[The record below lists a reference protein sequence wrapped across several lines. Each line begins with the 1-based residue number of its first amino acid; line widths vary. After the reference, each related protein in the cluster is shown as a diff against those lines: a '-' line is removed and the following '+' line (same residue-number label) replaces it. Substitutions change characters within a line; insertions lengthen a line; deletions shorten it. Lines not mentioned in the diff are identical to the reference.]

1 MFDNPIFFLILL
13 SLLAAASEWIGKR
26 RKSRQTDADVEED
39 ITEEASSSRRRNF
52 REKQQQWEERLRR
65 LLEGEVEPIPSE
77 SKPPEPPPQP
87 AASPK
92 IPKIPLKDQTPPPVK
107 KVPSRPSF
115 QSADRSAAVSQKISR
130 FSGKDPKVQQKL
142 QRLPVSLSRRFR
154 NHQAARQ
161 AVIASVVFG
170 PSKGTEENSDLL
182 RF

>member
-13 SLLAAASEWIGKR
+13 SLLATAAEWIGKR
-26 RKSRQTDADVEED
+26 RKSRQADAAAEEENNA
-39 ITEEASSSRRRNF
+39 EEATSPRRRNF

-77 SKPPEPPPQP
+77 SKPPEPPPRP
-87 AASPK
+87 AASP
-92 IPKIPLKDQTPPPVK
+92 PKTPFKEQTPPHPVK
-107 KVPSRPSF
+107 EIPPRPSF
-115 QSADRSAAVSQKISR
+115 QPAARGTAVSQRVSK
-130 FSGKDPKVQQKL
+130 FSGGDQKVRRKL

-154 NHQAARQ
+154 NRQAVRQ